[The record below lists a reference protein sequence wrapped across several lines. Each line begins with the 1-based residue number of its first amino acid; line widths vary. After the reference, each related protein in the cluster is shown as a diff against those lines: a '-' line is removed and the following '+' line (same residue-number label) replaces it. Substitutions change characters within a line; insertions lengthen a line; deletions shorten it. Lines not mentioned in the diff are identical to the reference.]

1 MIKSLGKNDIEN
13 KTKQTKHPHYN
24 CENKESDLLPE
35 KQNLLM
41 KHSQCLK
48 NVLHAETIE
57 RKALDLLNYPT
68 APVIS
73 PTTGTAQEEELRNL
87 LHYYFR
93 QIFGKTYLQ
102 GFHIFQNLQSLCCY
116 FIKRTSIK

>member
-1 MIKSLGKNDIEN
+1 MIKSLGKNDIEK
-13 KTKQTKHPHYN
+13 KTKKTKHWHYN
-24 CENKESDLLPE
+24 CENKESDLQPA

-41 KHSQCLK
+41 KHLECLT

-73 PTTGTAQEEELRNL
+73 PTTGYCIRRRVKKPTTL
-87 LHYYFR
+87 LFSSD
-93 QIFGKTYLQ
+93 LW
-102 GFHIFQNLQSLCCY
+102 
-116 FIKRTSIK
+116 

>member
-1 MIKSLGKNDIEN
+1 MTIPTEAWHEYRIKCIKLIKSLGKNDIEI
-13 KTKQTKHPHYN
+13 KTKQTKDPHYN

-73 PTTGTAQEEELRNL
+73 PTTGTA
-87 LHYYFR
+87 
-93 QIFGKTYLQ
+93 
-102 GFHIFQNLQSLCCY
+102 
-116 FIKRTSIK
+116 

>member
-1 MIKSLGKNDIEN
+1 MTIPTEAWHEYRIKCTKLIKSLGKNDIEK
-13 KTKQTKHPHYN
+13 KTKKTKHWHYN
-24 CENKESDLLPE
+24 CENKESDLQPA

-48 NVLHAETIE
+48 NVSHAETIE

-73 PTTGTAQEEELRNL
+73 PTTGTA
-87 LHYYFR
+87 
-93 QIFGKTYLQ
+93 
-102 GFHIFQNLQSLCCY
+102 
-116 FIKRTSIK
+116 